1 MKNRQKNEQCSGYYE
16 VSGYTTDDGKK
27 VDGYTRRCW
36 KHGEGTAIS
45 NLNEGK
51 NPYPNTVFQ
60 QTNPPIDTPIPTA
73 DGENSDQNTPN
84 SDSGNTAGDWLGTAF
99 DILTKVATAG
109 GQMYLDYLLNK
120 NNEKTTFSAVNTQ
133 TFNNGQIFQ
142 NNYQNFP
149 LSTFD
154 AKKTEADIKN
164 SMKNIEGLLKQKEIT
179 DNDISV
185 VRTSLKNCLGSICN
199 DIESISYRKSQQP
212 KIPTE
217 ESMEIGKTIEQDR
230 KQTVDNAYNLIFTIN
245 LAQNALKKNFDS
257 VKMDSSEYNKKLNEY
272 ARQLEELKNMSKD
285 TSALFDSV
293 ISKKINPSNTINRIR
308 NDIGLKQNNMSTP
321 NYNGTTGGAADIDYK
336 LLIENNIPVKNN
348 ETYDEQFILKGNIG
362 KIDLNSKHTQSIIRK
377 IMKFIKNKFLL
388 SIKDNNELSLRD
400 LAVELYLHK
409 NRLTE
414 KDKIDKLLNAYVE
427 KNKVPIELTNDLRH
441 RAGSALMSKYT
452 KDTDISRMWGN
463 LKEIRDLVIGKEN
476 DTNIDSRNN
485 AIGRKIYLENKT
497 ATDEELIDIVYDGIK
512 NNIDYNVN
520 INETKIPL
528 QEFFYFI
535 NNYTY
540 KR

>member
-1 MKNRQKNEQCSGYYE
+1 M
-16 VSGYTTDDGKK
+16 
-27 VDGYTRRCW
+27 
-36 KHGEGTAIS
+36 
-45 NLNEGK
+45 
-51 NPYPNTVFQ
+51 
-60 QTNPPIDTPIPTA
+60 
-73 DGENSDQNTPN
+73 
-84 SDSGNTAGDWLGTAF
+84 
-99 DILTKVATAG
+99 
-109 GQMYLDYLLNK
+109 
-120 NNEKTTFSAVNTQ
+120 
-133 TFNNGQIFQ
+133 
-142 NNYQNFP
+142 
-149 LSTFD
+149 
-154 AKKTEADIKN
+154 
-164 SMKNIEGLLKQKEIT
+164 
-179 DNDISV
+179 
-185 VRTSLKNCLGSICN
+185 
-199 DIESISYRKSQQP
+199 
-212 KIPTE
+212 
-217 ESMEIGKTIEQDR
+217 
-230 KQTVDNAYNLIFTIN
+230 
-245 LAQNALKKNFDS
+245 
-257 VKMDSSEYNKKLNEY
+257 
-272 ARQLEELKNMSKD
+272 
-285 TSALFDSV
+285 
-293 ISKKINPSNTINRIR
+293 
-308 NDIGLKQNNMSTP
+308 
-321 NYNGTTGGAADIDYK
+321 
-336 LLIENNIPVKNN
+336 
-348 ETYDEQFILKGNIG
+348 
-362 KIDLNSKHTQSIIRK
+362 
-377 IMKFIKNKFLL
+377 
-388 SIKDNNELSLRD
+388 SLRD